1 MRISAFVAATWL
13 AGALSVFAQVPATS
27 SPGPPAAPDDVQRF
41 VHRLEEVVLAGDV
54 VGYLDLVAG
63 NANRT
68 RATDFSRTE
77 ILPGASRAVVKER
90 ERIPFG
96 STIEPTGYRIIADVF
111 VEFGDVSR
119 VATWQIDLQKR
130 GDEIQIFDQQRMTS
144 VERLYRL
151 SLDTER
157 QFSAQNVAVHAE
169 DFDLTL
175 EAGNLFI
182 SSIDAGV
189 TAAVF
194 VGRGEMH
201 FHPQPDTEKT
211 QVRIFCGSET
221 LDTPFTSVYLR
232 MDPGDLQ
239 QFIDTDKLVGV
250 TVDPR
255 EWKRADDIFKQDYR
269 KSHHLNLGDLSGEP
283 WALLPGSN
291 NIVAE
296 VHTRRHGI
304 LTYARSKNEPE
315 DITVFDR
322 ARHRNIAVYSSAE
335 TLARR
340 GRFYNEDDLRE
351 YDVVDY
357 NVDVAFSPGRQW
369 LDGVTTVTLRVKA
382 PFITALTLRLAD
394 PLVVRSIVS
403 DKFGR
408 LFGFRVNSQNLVVIN
423 LPAPVAADVELK
435 LTFVYGG
442 RLESQLLDGSETI
455 LAGQEQS
462 FSDTPEFTAEPAF
475 LYSNRSAWY
484 PQATTTDFATAVLK
498 ISVPPAYDCI
508 GSGVPDDGWPQIVGA
523 KDDQTERKICSF
535 TASQPARYLA
545 FLVTKLQHVETA
557 TVEFPELKKT
567 LKVSIEASPRQ
578 IKPGREFAKRVTDI
592 TTFYASLAGDVPYPT
607 FTLALMEN
615 DLPGGHSPAY
625 FAELFQPLP
634 MAVQT
639 WRNDPASFDRYPDF
653 FLAHELAHQWFG
665 QAVGWGNYHEQ
676 WLSEAFAQYF
686 AALYA
691 QHSRGESVFGGVM
704 RQMRRWAMNQSDQG
718 PVYLGYRLGHIK
730 SDGRI
735 FRALVYNKGAA
746 VLHMLRRL
754 IGDEAF
760 FNGIRRFYAA
770 AKFRKAGTDE
780 LQAAFEAEAGRPLD
794 KFFDDWIYGS
804 TLPKL
809 KVGYKVEGNTLVV
822 HVEQLAGVF
831 EVPVTFS
838 VEFDD
843 RKKTNVVVAV
853 TERTVD
859 RRIPLPAPPRSVSIN
874 KDDGTL
880 ADLTQ

>member
-1 MRISAFVAATWL
+1 LSALVAAMWL
-13 AGALSVFAQVPATS
+13 FGAPGVFAQLSVPAPVS
-27 SPGPPAAPDDVQRF
+27 APDDIQRF
-41 VHRLEEVVLAGDV
+41 LTHLEAVVLAGDV

-77 ILPGASRAVVKER
+77 ILSGASRAVVKER

-96 STIEPTGYRIIADVF
+96 STTEPTGYRIVADVF

-119 VATWQIDLQKR
+119 VATWQIDVQKR
-130 GDEIQIFDQQRMTS
+130 GDGMQIFDQQRLTS

-151 SLDTER
+151 SLDTDR
-157 QFSAQNVAVHAE
+157 QFTAQNVAVHAE
-169 DFDLTL
+169 DFDLTF
-175 EAGNLFI
+175 EAGSVFV

-189 TAAVF
+189 TGLVF
-194 VGRGEMH
+194 LGRGDMH

-221 LDTPFTSVYLR
+221 LDAPFTSVFLR
-232 MDPGDLQ
+232 IDPGDLQ
-239 QFIDTDKLVGV
+239 QFIDTNKLVGV
-250 TVDPR
+250 TVDSR
-255 EWKRADDIFKQDYR
+255 EWKRADDVFKQDYR
-269 KSHHLNLGDLSGEP
+269 KSYHLSLGDLSGEP
-283 WALLPGSN
+283 WALLPGSGN
-291 NIVAE
+291 LVAE
-296 VHTRRHGI
+296 VHTRRYGV

-322 ARHRNIAVYSSAE
+322 SRHRNIAVYSSAE

-357 NVDVAFSPGRQW
+357 NVDLAFSPGRQW

-382 PFITALTLRLAD
+382 PFITTLTLRLAD
-394 PLVVRSIVS
+394 PLVVRSITS
-403 DKFGR
+403 DRFGR

-423 LPAPVAADVELK
+423 LPAPVEEDVALK

-442 RLESQLLDGSETI
+442 RLESQSLDSNETI

-462 FSDTPEFTAEPAF
+462 LGDTPEFTAEQTF

-484 PQATTTDFATAVLK
+484 PQATTTDFATATLK
-498 ISVPPAYDCI
+498 ISVPAAYDCL
-508 GSGVPDDGWPQIVGA
+508 GSGVTDEGWPQIVGS
-523 KDDQTERKICSF
+523 KDDLTERKICAF
-535 TASQPARYLA
+535 TAAQPARYLA
-545 FLVTKLQHVETA
+545 FLVTKLQHAGAA
-557 TVEFPELKKT
+557 TIDFPDLKKT
-567 LKVSIEASPRQ
+567 LKVSIEANPRQ
-578 IKPGREFAKRVTDI
+578 AKRGREFVQRVADI
-592 TTFYASLAGDVPYPT
+592 TKFYASLAGDVPYPT
-607 FTLALMEN
+607 FTLALVEN

-634 MAVQT
+634 MTTLT
-639 WRNDPASFDRYPDF
+639 WRNDPASFDRFPDF

-691 QHSRGESVFGGVM
+691 QHQRGDGVFGSVM
-704 RQMRRWAMNQSDQG
+704 RQMRRWAMNESDQG
-718 PVYLGYRLGHIK
+718 PVYLGYRLGHIRND
-730 SDGRI
+730 SRI
-735 FRALVYNKGAA
+735 FRALVYNKGAS

-760 FNGIRRFYAA
+760 FNGIRRFYAG

-780 LQAAFEAEAGRPLD
+780 LQRAFEAEAGRPLG

-804 TLPKL
+804 ALPKL
-809 KVGYKVEGNTLVV
+809 KVGYRVDGNTLVV
-822 HVEQLAGVF
+822 HVEQLAGIF
-831 EVPVTFS
+831 EVPVSFS

-843 RKKTNVVVAV
+843 RKKANVVVVVA
-853 TERTVD
+853 ERTVD
-859 RRIPLPAPPRSVSIN
+859 ARIPLLAPPRSVSIN
-874 KDDGTL
+874 KEEGIL
-880 ADLTQ
+880 ADITQ